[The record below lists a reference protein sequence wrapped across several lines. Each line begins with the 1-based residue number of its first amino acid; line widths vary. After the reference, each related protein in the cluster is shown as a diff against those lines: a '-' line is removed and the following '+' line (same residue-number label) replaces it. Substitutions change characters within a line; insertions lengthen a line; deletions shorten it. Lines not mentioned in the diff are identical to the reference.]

1 MILKDELPH
10 DPEAAHALIRQKL
23 NEHTDELRAV
33 MAENQKQNIELAQIN
48 RTLGD
53 IEKNTKIIVQTDC
66 FFRKFYKLVI
76 VLGSIS
82 TALGGIIGLWHLYQG
97 GAFG

>member
-1 MILKDELPH
+1 MTLKDELPH

-53 IEKNTKIIVQTDC
+53 IEKNTKNKTPV
-66 FFRKFYKLVI
+66 KN
-76 VLGSIS
+76 
-82 TALGGIIGLWHLYQG
+82 
-97 GAFG
+97 

>member
-1 MILKDELPH
+1 MTLKDELPH

-82 TALGGIIGLWHLYQG
+82 TALGAIIGLWHLYQG
-97 GAFG
+97 GVFG